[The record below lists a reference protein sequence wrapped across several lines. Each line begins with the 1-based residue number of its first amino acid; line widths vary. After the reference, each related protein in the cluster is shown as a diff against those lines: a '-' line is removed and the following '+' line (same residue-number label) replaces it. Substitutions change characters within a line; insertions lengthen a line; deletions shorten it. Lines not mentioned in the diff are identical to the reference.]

1 MLGKYRVSAW
11 RILFFGIFAAVHVAA
26 VAETR
31 GDPAPARK
39 VVAGSGWKYRVVAQN
54 LPGVDNLVMDG
65 EGSLYATQ
73 ELPNGGGKVIRWHRG
88 KIKTV
93 IVGLNRAD
101 GLLLHGNSLYITE
114 EAEAGR
120 VLEYD
125 LATKKQ
131 RTLATLHRPE
141 GIDLL
146 PDGDLVVA
154 EDNISGRLMRVSRH
168 EHQPVEVI
176 LGGLNRPEGVAV
188 NSDGAVVFAETETG
202 RVLSYKAGD
211 VTVVVDDLDEPDQVE
226 FAPDG
231 ALWITEDVKNARLLR
246 LKNGTL
252 ETVLSGLR
260 SPQGMA
266 FGADGTAWLAEQGRH
281 RILAITR
288 DTAR

>member
-1 MLGKYRVSAW
+1 MWGKHRRSVW
-11 RILFFGIFAAVHVAA
+11 RILFCGIIAAVHAA
-26 VAETR
+26 SMAETR
-31 GDPAPARK
+31 SEPAVAHK
-39 VVAGSGWKYRVVAQN
+39 VVAGNGWKYRVVEQN
-54 LPGVDNLVMDG
+54 LPGIDNLVAAPD
-65 EGSLYATQ
+65 GSLYATQ

-114 EAEAGR
+114 EVEDGR

-131 RTLATLHRPE
+131 RTLAALHRPE

-154 EDNISGRLMRVSRH
+154 EDNISGRLMRVPRRGR
-168 EHQPVEVI
+168 QPVEVI

-188 NSDGAVVFAETETG
+188 NPDGAVVFAETETG
-202 RVLSYKAGD
+202 RVLSYKEGD

-260 SPQGMA
+260 LPQGMA
-266 FGADGTAWLAEQGRH
+266 FGADGTVWLAEQGRQ
-281 RILAITR
+281 RLLAITR

>member
-1 MLGKYRVSAW
+1 MFGKHRRSVW
-11 RILFFGIFAAVHVAA
+11 RILFCGILVGVSVASM
-26 VAETR
+26 AETR
-31 GDPAPARK
+31 GGPAEAHK

-54 LPGVDNLVMDG
+54 LPGIDNLVMDG

-101 GLLLHGNSLYITE
+101 GLLLHGKNLYITE
-114 EAEAGR
+114 EIEDGR

-131 RTLATLHRPE
+131 RTLATLNHPE

-154 EDNISGRLMRVSRH
+154 EDSINGRLMRVPRH
-168 EHQPVEVI
+168 GHLPVEVM

-188 NSDGAVVFAETETG
+188 TPDGAMVLAETETG
-202 RVLSYKAGD
+202 RVLSYKEGD

-231 ALWITEDVKNARLLR
+231 ALWITEDVKTGRLLR

-252 ETVLSGLR
+252 ETVMSGLR
-260 SPQGMA
+260 SPQGVT
-266 FGADGTAWLAEQGRH
+266 FGADGTVWLAERGRQ
-281 RILAITR
+281 RILAITP
-288 DTAR
+288 DIAR

>member
-1 MLGKYRVSAW
+1 MLGKHRLSAW
-11 RILFFGIFAAVHVAA
+11 RILLCGILAAVHVAA

-31 GDPAPARK
+31 GDPARASK

-54 LPGVDNLVMDG
+54 LPGVDNLVMDS

-73 ELPNGGGKVIRWHRG
+73 ELAHGGGKVIRWQRG
-88 KIKTV
+88 KIRTV

-114 EAEAGR
+114 ETEDGR

-131 RTLATLHRPE
+131 RLLATLHRPE

-154 EDNISGRLMRVSRH
+154 EDNISGRLMRVPRRGH
-168 EHQPVEVI
+168 RPVEVI

-188 NSDGAVVFAETETG
+188 NPDGAVIFAETETG
-202 RVLSYKAGD
+202 RVLSYKEGD

-231 ALWITEDVKNARLLR
+231 ALWITEDVKNGRVLR

-260 SPQGMA
+260 LPQGIT
-266 FGADGTAWLAEQGRH
+266 FGADGTVWLAEQGRH

>member
-1 MLGKYRVSAW
+1 MFGKYRLFLW
-11 RILFFGIFAAVHVAA
+11 RILFCGICCGIHLASM
-26 VAETR
+26 AETR
-31 GDPAPARK
+31 GGPAVARK

-54 LPGVDNLVMDG
+54 LLGVDNLVMDG

-93 IVGLNRAD
+93 IVGLNRPV
-101 GLLLHGNSLYITE
+101 GLLLHGKNLYITE
-114 EAEAGR
+114 EIEDGR

-131 RTLATLHRPE
+131 RTLATLNHPD

-154 EDNISGRLMRVSRH
+154 EDNINGRLMRVPRH
-168 EHQPVEVI
+168 SGQPAEVI

-188 NSDGAVVFAETETG
+188 TADGAMVLAETETG
-202 RVLSYKAGD
+202 RVLSYKEGD

-226 FAPDG
+226 FASDG
-231 ALWITEDVKNARLLR
+231 ALWITENVKGGRLLR

-252 ETVLSGLR
+252 ETVLSGLH
-260 SPQGMA
+260 SPQGVA
-266 FGADGTAWLAEQGRH
+266 FGADGTVWLAERGRQ
-281 RILAITR
+281 RILAISR
-288 DTAR
+288 DTTR

>member
-1 MLGKYRVSAW
+1 MLGKYGLSAW
-11 RILFFGIFAAVHVAA
+11 RLLCCGIFSIVHVAA
-26 VAETR
+26 IAETHSNT
-31 GDPAPARK
+31 APAHS
-39 VVAGSGWKYRVVAQN
+39 VVAGSGWKYRVAAQN
-54 LPGVDNLVMDG
+54 LPGVDNLVIG
-65 EGSLYATQ
+65 AEGSLYATQ
-73 ELPNGGGKVIRWHRG
+73 ELSNGGGKVIRWHRG

-101 GLLLHGNSLYITE
+101 GLLLHGNSLYVTE
-114 EAEAGR
+114 ESEDGR

-125 LATKKQ
+125 LVTKKQ

-176 LGGLNRPEGVAV
+176 LGGLNRPEGVAAKP
-188 NSDGAVVFAETETG
+188 DGAVIFAETETG
-202 RVLSYKAGD
+202 RILSYKDGD
-211 VTVVVDDLDEPDQVE
+211 VTVVADDLDEPDQVE

-231 ALWITEDVKNARLLR
+231 ALWITEDTKNARLLR

-260 SPQGMA
+260 LPQGMA
-266 FGADGTAWLAEQGRH
+266 FGADGTVWLAEQGRH
-281 RILAITR
+281 RILAITPR
-288 DTAR
+288 

>member
-1 MLGKYRVSAW
+1 MLGKHRLSAW
-11 RILFFGIFAAVHVAA
+11 RILFCGIFAAVHVAA
-26 VAETR
+26 AAETR
-31 GDPAPARK
+31 GASALTHK

-73 ELPNGGGKVIRWHRG
+73 ELSNGGGKVIRWHRG

-114 EAEAGR
+114 ETEDGR
-120 VLEYD
+120 VLEYN

-131 RTLATLHRPE
+131 RSLATLHRPE

-154 EDNISGRLMRVSRH
+154 EDNISGRLMRVPRH
-168 EHQPVEVI
+168 GHQPVEVI

-188 NSDGAVVFAETETG
+188 NPDGAVVFAETETG
-202 RVLSYKAGD
+202 RVLSYKEGD

-246 LKNGTL
+246 LKNGAL

-260 SPQGMA
+260 FPQGMT
-266 FGADGTAWLAEQGRH
+266 FGADGTVWLAEQGRH
-281 RILAITR
+281 RILAISR